1 MRRRP
6 AAVVAALIV
15 GCVSG
20 CGASVTHADAL
31 NYCRNFVVDW
41 SCADVADVVG
51 EDVSSENLS
60 GDAWDFHGTY
70 PGGTWACGGPAGQ
83 REASQII
90 AWTSDGA
97 AVTLKTR

>member
-15 GCVSG
+15 GCVSE
-20 CGASVTHADAL
+20 CGASVTRDDAL
-31 NYCRNFVVDW
+31 NYCRNLVADW
-41 SCADVADVVG
+41 IGAHVADVVG
-51 EDVSSENLS
+51 EDVSSENFP
-60 GDAWDFHGTY
+60 GNAWDFRGTY
-70 PGGTWACGGPAGQ
+70 PGGTWACGGPASQ

-97 AVTLKTR
+97 AVTPKTK